1 MEKGN
6 KDSSTETLLPSSLK
20 DRLRFVLVSSRS
32 SSSSPRLLYEKTS
45 LPWSLHF
52 QKVLDS
58 LSD

>member
-6 KDSSTETLLPSSLK
+6 KDSSTETLLPSSLE

-45 LPWSLHF
+45 LPWSLRF
-52 QKVLDS
+52 RKVLDS